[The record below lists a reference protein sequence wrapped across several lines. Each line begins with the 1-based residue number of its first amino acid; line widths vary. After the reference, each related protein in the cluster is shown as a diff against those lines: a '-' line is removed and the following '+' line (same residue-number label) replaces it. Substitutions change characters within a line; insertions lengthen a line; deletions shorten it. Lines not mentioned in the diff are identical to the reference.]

1 MSKPELIVPL
11 PVSPLGDP
19 TTQLIKELTKQRG
32 SLKDFNQ
39 VQNKLDEVLPESQ
52 SDEQLDERESF
63 ECKYYGILAQA
74 NCILDIDCDSPN
86 VQISEDSLSVHH
98 AETCKF
104 GPCRKCNAKHNT
116 IIHREHSRSP
126 TEGRR
131 SLLPAHEQGE
141 CSSDP
146 PQLVQRTQMQSYS
159 SQMVGPAI
167 QGDLFSILL
176 RFREN
181 TYIACADIE
190 KMYRQVLVVENQRDL
205 QLILWRS
212 NPDAP
217 IESYRLNTVT
227 YGTASA
233 PFLSVRCLRQLAIE
247 CNDLDVK
254 RIITQDFY
262 VDDMITG
269 SNNKHELLELCEK
282 TTKVLASGCFP
293 LRKWLFNFERDNV
306 QSETQVF
313 KNLSLGE
320 QSQSKTLGLSWLS
333 HSDQLNYQTKIDV
346 HPNKITKRG
355 ILSIISQIFDPL
367 GLLSATIISVKI
379 LLQKLWLLKI
389 DWDTELPHDVSHEF
403 NKFLNSLNELCNI
416 RIPRHAFARSHIR
429 SELHI
434 FTDASQ
440 VAYGAC
446 AYVRT
451 FTQEG
456 VTIRLLCAKGKVAPL
471 KTLTVPRLELCGAI
485 TGARLAVK
493 IIESLRCQ
501 FDDVILWSDS
511 TIVLGWLR
519 MAPYQLKTYVQ
530 NRVVEVQ
537 ELTRDFIWRHVA
549 THDNP
554 ADLVSRG
561 TDLSTLKDLGLWWE
575 GPSFLHDPNFTSRS
589 AQVHTT
595 MINADNLPEVLAVQP
610 HPTHHGIR

>member
-39 VQNKLDEVLPESQ
+39 VQNKLGEVLPESQ

-74 NCILDIDCDSPN
+74 NCILDIDCASPN
-86 VQISEDSLSVHH
+86 IQISEDSLSVHH

-126 TEGRR
+126 IEGRR
-131 SLLPAHEQGE
+131 SLLSAHEQGE

-146 PQLVQRTQMQSYS
+146 SQLVQRTQMQSYS

-227 YGTASA
+227 YGTTSA
-233 PFLSVRCLRQLAIE
+233 PFLS
-247 CNDLDVK
+247 
-254 RIITQDFY
+254 
-262 VDDMITG
+262 
-269 SNNKHELLELCEK
+269 
-282 TTKVLASGCFP
+282 
-293 LRKWLFNFERDNV
+293 
-306 QSETQVF
+306 
-313 KNLSLGE
+313 
-320 QSQSKTLGLSWLS
+320 
-333 HSDQLNYQTKIDV
+333 
-346 HPNKITKRG
+346 ITKRG

-379 LLQKLWLLKI
+379 ILQKLWLLKI
-389 DWDTELPHDVSHEF
+389 DWDTELPHDVSNEF

-416 RIPRHAFARSHIR
+416 RIPRHTFARSHIR

-493 IIESLRCQ
+493 DFSPLTPAHFLVGRPLTSPASEDYEQAALQRLTRYQRVEQVRQHFWTRWTKEYVSELQVRTKWMKSRDSLKEGTLVLIK
-501 FDDVILWSDS
+501 DDNSPPLKWSMGRIVS
-511 TIVLGWLR
+511 TFPGKDGVSR
-519 MAPYQLKTYVQ
+519 VAA
-530 NRVVEVQ
+530 NRVASGAI
-537 ELTRDFIWRHVA
+537 TRRAFSKICPLPLDA
-549 THDNP
+549 
-554 ADLVSRG
+554 
-561 TDLSTLKDLGLWWE
+561 
-575 GPSFLHDPNFTSRS
+575 
-589 AQVHTT
+589 
-595 MINADNLPEVLAVQP
+595 ADNVNSWNLELPRPGACQDVERNAA
-610 HPTHHGIR
+610 